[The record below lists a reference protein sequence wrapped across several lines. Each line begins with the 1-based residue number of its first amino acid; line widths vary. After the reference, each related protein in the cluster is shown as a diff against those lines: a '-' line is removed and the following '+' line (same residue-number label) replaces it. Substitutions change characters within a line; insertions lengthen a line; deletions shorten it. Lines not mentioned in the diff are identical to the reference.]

1 MSELNITLAT
11 VGGLLLVLGTASGVI
26 KSRLYVSEPLIAL
39 AFGVLIGPHVLGM
52 LDPAS
57 WGNEDLILEETA
69 RITLAITVVGV
80 SLRLPA
86 GYLLRRWRSMVVLLG
101 LLMPLMWLASSLLA
115 YLFLGSISIVVA
127 LLIGAIVTPTDPVIS
142 TAVATGGLAEENV
155 PSRLRH
161 ALSMESA
168 ANDGLAYLLVFLPIL
183 LLNRPMGEAFS
194 HWFVHTLLW
203 DVMAAVA
210 IGAFLG
216 YLGGHLQKWAVQREI
231 TEAPSL
237 LTVAIALALT
247 TLGAVKLIGS
257 DGILAAFA
265 AGVVFSMVTHPER
278 EEHQERTQE
287 AIRRFFDMPVLVLLG
302 MTLPWAGW
310 LDLGWSALVLPV
322 AVLLF
327 RRLPAMLVLSPLV
340 AQVRKGEDTLFYG
353 WFGPMGIASLYYA
366 TLALRETGAE
376 EAWVAGSLVVC
387 ASVLAYGVTA
397 TPFTKLYGR
406 RARSSCE

>member
-1 MSELNITLAT
+1 MSELNIALAT

-57 WGNEDLILEETA
+57 WGNEHLILEETA

-203 DVMAAVA
+203 DVVAAVA
-210 IGAFLG
+210 IGALLG
-216 YLGGHLQKWAVQREI
+216 YLGGTSRSGPYRGRSQKLL
-231 TEAPSL
+231 PS
-237 LTVAIALALT
+237 
-247 TLGAVKLIGS
+247 
-257 DGILAAFA
+257 
-265 AGVVFSMVTHPER
+265 
-278 EEHQERTQE
+278 
-287 AIRRFFDMPVLVLLG
+287 
-302 MTLPWAGW
+302 
-310 LDLGWSALVLPV
+310 
-322 AVLLF
+322 
-327 RRLPAMLVLSPLV
+327 
-340 AQVRKGEDTLFYG
+340 
-353 WFGPMGIASLYYA
+353 
-366 TLALRETGAE
+366 
-376 EAWVAGSLVVC
+376 
-387 ASVLAYGVTA
+387 
-397 TPFTKLYGR
+397 
-406 RARSSCE
+406 